1 MTTNREKTGDTLI
14 DVVPL
19 SETTWRVCDTRC
31 DEGDSRHIVG
41 YIHSIAGGYEV
52 MWMRPRPGV
61 TYRYATFEDAV
72 RETSRRMRLVRRP
85 G

>member
-1 MTTNREKTGDTLI
+1 MTTHHATTTDTFI

-31 DEGDSRHIVG
+31 DDGDSRHILG
-41 YIHSIAGGYEV
+41 YIHSIAGGFEM

-61 TYRYATFEDAV
+61 TYRYDSFDSAV
-72 RETSRRMRLVRRP
+72 RETARRLRLIRSRD
-85 G
+85 